1 MKHWMHKQSNFVG
14 SHLKPVLFPSFLPSA
29 VQEKTIKVLTQ
40 SRKAQMFKYLLL
52 NQLMWSYLF
61 CAIFVLEGNVPLF
74 PIPGIYFSSILKWF
88 PEKMNIILP
97 IHLFISVGH
106 TQSYFLACLYKVSYA
121 SAFNKLQSWFEDPRK
136 LEAIVGGL
144 LIIFSAIIVG
154 PFLFTSYDVIQLR
167 QVLLNE
173 YPLLHQLIVH
183 EPSVIASPV
192 MKFPPNSTILT
203 IALTS
208 YSIYIP
214 FTFISGFSIYLIFLR
229 QAFRVKDF
237 MNEIT
242 YHNYLIVVHAKSV
255 QICSVSLF
263 LFIPFLVQFIVLS
276 AKLRHASLI
285 ALLAHFPAS
294 YHLFVEI
301 IALFYFVRPYRE
313 FFMKTMG
320 QIRSTV
326 TTKSETESQQMST
339 VKPMLESHE
348 IAVVY

>member
-1 MKHWMHKQSNFVG
+1 MDLNLSLSDIYHPAIVTYYNYS
-14 SHLKPVLFPSFLPSA
+14 LLLSFCLT
-29 VQEKTIKVLTQ
+29 TIILIPAIYVVLTQ
-40 SRKAQMFKYLLL
+40 SKKAQMFKYLLL
-52 NQLMWSYLF
+52 NQLLWSYLF

-74 PIPGIYFSSILKWF
+74 PIPGIYFSSIMKWF
-88 PEKMNIILP
+88 PEKMNIVLP

-121 SAFNKLQSWFEDPRK
+121 SAFNKLQFWFEDPRK

-144 LIIFSAIIVG
+144 LIIFSTIIVG
-154 PFLFTSYDVIQLR
+154 PFLFYNYDVLQLR
-167 QVLLNE
+167 QVLLDE

-192 MKFPPNSTILT
+192 MTFPRNCTILT
-203 IALTS
+203 VALTA
-208 YSIYIP
+208 YGLYIP
-214 FTFISGFSIYLIFLR
+214 LTFISGFSIYLIFLR
-229 QAFRVKDF
+229 QAFLVKDF
-237 MNEIT
+237 MNDKT
-242 YHNYLIVVHAKSV
+242 YHNYLVVVHAKSV

-263 LFIPFLVQFIVLS
+263 LFIPFLIQFIVFS
-276 AKLRHASLI
+276 ARLRHASLI

-320 QIRSTV
+320 KIRMKV
-326 TTKSETESQQMST
+326 TTKSESESQQMPT
-339 VKPMLESHE
+339 LKPTLESS
-348 IAVVY
+348 